1 MLMKVFN
8 KGQVVIPSHIRK
20 DLGVKIGDIL
30 DVAVDKEAKC
40 ISLRKLDELV
50 SDKLSGSLS
59 KYSRR
64 RKFPVKKERRNALAE
79 GLMREKYR

>member
-8 KGQVVIPSHIRK
+8 KGQVVIPSHILK
-20 DLGVKIGDIL
+20 DLGIEIGGIL

-50 SDKLSGSLS
+50 SDKLAGSLS
-59 KYSRR
+59 KYSREGN
-64 RKFPVKKERRNALAE
+64 FQPKKRDGMLWQK
-79 GLMREKYR
+79 G